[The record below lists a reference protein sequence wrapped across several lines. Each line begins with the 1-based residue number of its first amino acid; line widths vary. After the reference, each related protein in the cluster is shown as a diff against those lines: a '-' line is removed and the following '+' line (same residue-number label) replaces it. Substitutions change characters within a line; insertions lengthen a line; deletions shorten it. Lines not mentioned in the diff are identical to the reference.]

1 MNKSFNY
8 RAENILAHTCA
19 LGGANS
25 VASMMFEIWTW
36 HESESAQVHVIRSA
50 RTQQGCRMARVEH
63 RLHGWWVK
71 NYVLLPP
78 TKS

>member
-36 HESESAQVHVIRSA
+36 HESESAQVHVIRFCTHSA
-50 RTQQGCRMARVEH
+50 R
-63 RLHGWWVK
+63 
-71 NYVLLPP
+71 LPNGKSRTLP
-78 TKS
+78 TWMVG